1 MAGWAT
7 PTHMVLSNWRCWD
20 GSPEYSRKMHWMLS
34 CKESAVSCPLSFCR
48 VKWTWCQVTAY
59 WILWVSWSGGA
70 QDCFWWPS
78 VWNGCIPRPQGMSLF
93 KFNRSE
99 GKNFSEYTW
108 HFRLP
113 PVGGVLWT
121 SSSFEFPLFLL
132 SPALGVFG
140 HSLLKIWWVCNDIS
154 LWLFS
159 FGGLCWV
166 FVPACRLSQ
175 VAENWGY
182 SLIVVWGL
190 LIKWLCLLQSTGF
203 RAVGFSCCV
212 TKA

>member
-1 MAGWAT
+1 MLLFPALCPSAE
-7 PTHMVLSNWRCWD
+7 LSEPGAKWQPI
-20 GSPEYSRKMHWMLS
+20 GSYECHGQVEPKTASGDHLCGVDASPGHRVCLS
-34 CKESAVSCPLSFCR
+34 SNL
-48 VKWTWCQVTAY
+48 
-59 WILWVSWSGGA
+59 I
-70 QDCFWWPS
+70 D
-78 VWNGCIPRPQGMSLF
+78 N
-93 KFNRSE
+93 E

-108 HFRLP
+108 QFRLP

-132 SPALGVFG
+132 SPALGIFG

-175 VAENWGY
+175 VAENGGY
-182 SLIVVWGL
+182 SLLVVWGL
-190 LIKWLCLLQSTGF
+190 LIKWLRLLQSTGF